1 MERELKAI
9 FDNIKSDIKDENIQ
23 GYKNL
28 LFTIYSSNKLE
39 DEHLQAELKDFIN
52 LLFNEGYIKEEQNC
66 SCKDGACS
74 CKNKDKKQIMVDAKT
89 GEKIPIDAM
98 TLNTF
103 SNIISSTMNPMIHQR
118 IAKRFTVK
126 TTPD

>member
-74 CKNKDKKQIMVDAKT
+74 CQNKDKKKIIIDAKT

-98 TLNTF
+98 ALNTF